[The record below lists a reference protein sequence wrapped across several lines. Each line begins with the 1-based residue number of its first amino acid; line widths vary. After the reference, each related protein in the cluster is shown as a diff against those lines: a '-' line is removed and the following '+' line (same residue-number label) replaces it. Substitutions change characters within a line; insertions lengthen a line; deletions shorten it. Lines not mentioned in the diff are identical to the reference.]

1 MFTHLFAK
9 QGQANIEDDGLDA
22 FRKLT
27 ELYRRKTSK
36 ELEAELSVGA
46 LVEIC
51 HDSEA

>member
-1 MFTHLFAK
+1 MFAK
-9 QGQANIEDDGLDA
+9 QDRTNIEDDELDA
-22 FRKLT
+22 FRKLA
-27 ELYRRKTSK
+27 ELYGRKISK